1 MAEPAV
7 GFDVKGEQIGS
18 KDLNESEMLA
28 IKGQLFGKIFFN
40 RIGLFLDQ
48 KVLNSLSHSH
58 IWIKNIQKV
67 LLIAQVPNSY
77 FGFLEH

>member
-28 IKGQLFGKIFFN
+28 IKGQLFGKLCFN
-40 RIGLFLDQ
+40 RKGFFSDQ
-48 KVLNSLSHSH
+48 KVKIGTNILTHFFHKLNH
-58 IWIKNIQKV
+58 K
-67 LLIAQVPNSY
+67 
-77 FGFLEH
+77 F